1 MKLIIAQLQQRGI
14 VMPKNM
20 GSTDRIVRTV
30 IALLFAALILTN
42 VVSGALAIVLGV
54 LAAVFLVTAVIG
66 FCPLYL
72 PFHFSTSRG

>member
-1 MKLIIAQLQQRGI
+1 
-14 VMPKNM
+14 MPKNM

-42 VVSGALAIVLGV
+42 VVSGALAIILGV
-54 LAAVFLVTAVIG
+54 LAALFLLTAVIG